1 MFRAFCVFRG
11 FDLVWISMD
20 FLSAYTFL
28 DLFWIGL
35 SLFLIGMSKGGFPV
49 GSIALPLLILVWPA
63 QAQAAR
69 AAVGFMLPMLCLMDI
84 IALVFYRKHVLWG
97 RLVYLMPATII
108 GVVVASYLFVSDSAM
123 ISVSDKALKLLI
135 GILGIVF
142 VLYFAAKKW
151 ILRHIHASH
160 PSWGKGS
167 VFGFAAGIT
176 STLAHAAGPVMQM
189 YLLPQQLEKKN
200 FAGTGA
206 AFFWMLNLI
215 KLLPFIMLGRIQPE
229 GLKLGG
235 VLLPVIPLGVALGW
249 WLTHKTEQ
257 KHYTVL
263 IYAVLLI
270 TSVTLILKAL

>member
-1 MFRAFCVFRG
+1 ME
-11 FDLVWISMD
+11 
-20 FLSAYTFL
+20 FLSHYAVL

-49 GSIALPLLILVWPA
+49 GNIALPILILVWPA

-84 IALVFYRKHVLWG
+84 VALAFYWRHVQWG
-97 RLVYLMPATII
+97 RLIYLLPATLL

-123 ISVSDKALKLLI
+123 VAVSDRALKILI
-135 GILGIVF
+135 GLLGIVF
-142 VLYFAAKKW
+142 VVYFAAKKW
-151 ILRHIHASH
+151 ILRHIHASQ
-160 PSWGKGS
+160 PNWSKGS

-189 YLLPQQLEKKN
+189 YLLPQQLEKKR
-200 FAGTGA
+200 FAGTSC
-206 AFFWMLNLI
+206 AFFWLLNLV
-215 KLLPFIMLGRIQPE
+215 KLVPFALLGRIQPE
-229 GLKLGG
+229 NLKLGG

-257 KHYTVL
+257 RHYTAL
-263 IYAVLLI
+263 IYAVLLV